1 MDNERAIPLIYPA
14 VLVVMAYAVL
24 KAARGIRP
32 SPWRGLR
39 RIKIEWSEVEKFGLR
54 DKVLCL
60 RKMVESGE

>member
-32 SPWRGLR
+32 SPWRG
-39 RIKIEWSEVEKFGLR
+39 
-54 DKVLCL
+54 
-60 RKMVESGE
+60 

>member
-1 MDNERAIPLIYPA
+1 VER
-14 VLVVMAYAVL
+14 
-24 KAARGIRP
+24 
-32 SPWRGLR
+32 LR